1 MEQKHPHRVAIEY
14 LAKLTAGKAEE
25 FDEIRLRAAEAI
37 LRTDYY
43 AFLID
48 EPIEPVVW
56 TCTGNTD
63 KTATFD
69 SSPDSGEMP
78 KLEFTTGPL
87 GEPLTISV
95 SIPGK
100 PEEFPGVFI
109 RFPALP
115 EGADSW
121 LVYAPGKLH
130 PVYRVLPDGSVI
142 KPTKPYDI
150 VEEAPT
156 PMSGAM
162 REAVEITNDVVL
174 GKPEQPWADRIV
186 DKLNEISYMNFFN
199 WAWVAPYKTFAS
211 DRGLSGVVYISA
223 DTACKAV
230 GEEFPK
236 PKMKTTYKRYS
247 GAESI
252 PSPEK
257 VVVTHPAKSEVVN
270 DYMKTGHTKYPSPG
284 AVEAV
289 KILDDARYNGFRW
302 GFAWNPD
309 DALETRNHHPNPKIC
324 HCITPYT
331 PDDTA
336 FYSKVSEDEA
346 IYLAEKIKKQETNR
360 QMFEDGAP
368 KKPFDESMPDK
379 IVDSQAQSN
388 REWATKMVNE
398 IHEMGKKPFV
408 APVLTGYGD
417 RSPVTGIFADGS
429 PKRWKSDEICEIFG
443 SMGGTEQLRTME
455 RLSKLQRKPEPMT
468 VERAVEVLNLREH
481 RGFNRWAVN
490 PGRRSAYIEGN
501 GSDFSLL
508 AEEAIAIA
516 EKLERE

>member
-289 KILDDARYNGFRW
+289 KILDDARYN
-302 GFAWNPD
+302 
-309 DALETRNHHPNPKIC
+309 
-324 HCITPYT
+324 
-331 PDDTA
+331 
-336 FYSKVSEDEA
+336 
-346 IYLAEKIKKQETNR
+346 
-360 QMFEDGAP
+360 
-368 KKPFDESMPDK
+368 
-379 IVDSQAQSN
+379 

-417 RSPVTGIFADGS
+417 RSPVTGVFADGS